1 MNLPRSNDQTLTEIS
16 RQVMLADRMNYK
28 RDRDVELVDNRLILS
43 SPNGTRFVV
52 SIDDLGVLSAT
63 AL

>member
-1 MNLPRSNDQTLTEIS
+1 MNLPRSNDQTVTEIS

-52 SIDDLGVLSAT
+52 SVDDLGVLSAT

>member
-1 MNLPRSNDQTLTEIS
+1 MNLPRSNDQTITEIS

-52 SIDDLGVLSAT
+52 SVDDLGVLSAT